1 MHEYLKL
8 CLLIGWKLQRE
19 KEKLHKRIIELEK
32 QLDAKQVLELEI
44 ERMRGALKVMN
55 HMDEDEDLEARK
67 KMTEI
72 KEKLQEKEEEYTD
85 VEELY
90 KTLIVMERRNNDEV
104 QEARKEVINV
114 CTFFLSGLSLGQFIE
129 LYLSNLAT
137 QSFFLIL
144 FSKLS
149 P

>member
-1 MHEYLKL
+1 
-8 CLLIGWKLQRE
+8 
-19 KEKLHKRIIELEK
+19 
-32 QLDAKQVLELEI
+32 
-44 ERMRGALKVMN
+44 MRGALKVMN
-55 HMDEDEDLEARK
+55 QMDEDEDMEARK

-129 LYLSNLAT
+129 LYLSNLASH
-137 QSFFLIL
+137 SFFLIL

>member
-1 MHEYLKL
+1 MYLKL
-8 CLLIGWKLQRE
+8 CLPIGWKLQRE

-114 CTFFLSGLSLGQFIE
+114 CEFFFLSGLSLGLFIE
-129 LYLSNLAT
+129 LYLCNLDSL
-137 QSFFLIL
+137 SFFLIL